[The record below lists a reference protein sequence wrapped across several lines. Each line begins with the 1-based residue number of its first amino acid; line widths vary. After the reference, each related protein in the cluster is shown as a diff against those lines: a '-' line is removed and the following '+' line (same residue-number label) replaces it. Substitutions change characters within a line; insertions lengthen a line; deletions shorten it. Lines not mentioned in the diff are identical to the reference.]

1 MAANMCIKIGTIPGE
16 STTEGHANEI
26 DVLSWHWGLTQ
37 SASSHVGGGG
47 GSGTADVH
55 DLTITKYVDKAS
67 PTLLQQCF
75 YGCDQKEAVLT
86 VIKASGDQGALD
98 FVRMTMSG
106 TVIISAVETGDCM
119 PNDMYKETVSL
130 NFSEVKFEYKLQT
143 GNQMEGATSTGAFSI
158 NKKS

>member
-16 STTEGHANEI
+16 SGTGGHAGEI

-37 SASSHVGGGG
+37 SASSHVGSGA

-86 VIKASGDQGALD
+86 VIKASGEDGPLD
-98 FVRMTMSG
+98 FVKMTMSG
-106 TVIISAVETGDCM
+106 TVFISSVETGDSL
-119 PNDMYKETVSL
+119 PNDAYKETVTL

-143 GNQMEGATSTGAFSI
+143 SNQVEGATSTGAFNI